1 MPLFV
6 ALIAPSSGN
15 SRILI
20 YSNVTSRPSEKLATS
35 CLSARVGQ
43 SHTQNNEA
51 SQTNATSP
59 SHFPHCLFFPSFYF
73 SFALGHILIP
83 FSKSN
88 SFFLSVW
95 LMKGYHVELNCYR
108 GSAFR
113 FGLLSV
119 FICIFILVSPQ
130 SLSCS
135 FQAIS

>member
-1 MPLFV
+1 MPPFV

-15 SRILI
+15 SRILV
-20 YSNVTSRPSEKLATS
+20 YSNVMSQPSEKLATS

-51 SQTNATSP
+51 CQTKATSP
-59 SHFPHCLFFPSFYF
+59 FHFPHRVFFPSFHF
-73 SFALGHILIP
+73 SFALGHISIP
-83 FSKSN
+83 FSKSKG
-88 SFFLSVW
+88 FFLSVQ
-95 LMKGYHVELNCYR
+95 LVKGYHIELNCYR

-119 FICIFILVSPQ
+119 FICICILVSPQ

-135 FQAIS
+135 LQAIS